1 MKNVYLNDKYFASL
15 DDFNKDLIA
24 HKSNFFKDCQ
34 GFSFMSFLKT
44 ISYNLDFNSKNYRW
58 GKRYFNQENKDF
70 CWVTS
75 NEQKK
80 IIKSLWDKN
89 SHNYIQQE
97 VNAIFTSE
105 IVNSHFMSC
114 FKPQRKINFYYK
126 LSSSEQKEL
135 HNHITSLKNMY
146 MVNDKTYGS
155 SQQIGT
161 DILLIDIDNYEERHA
176 LETLSLFLDFLNI
189 KVKDLI
195 FIEQNAFTGGIHTAL
210 RLPHKITNIEF
221 YPLLMKELQKNDI
234 RIECNFINT
243 ILRFPLSFEYVAI
256 QKNEN
261 ILNYDEFIPE
271 TLWEKTFSD
280 YLNNLNDNICNS
292 DYLNNLIISTHQHQ
306 KSFDIWE
313 NYWNTKK
320 TLFKKKSN
328 ATFTK
333 QNIYKLENGK
343 RYESMS
349 KIIPYCKMQGMDL
362 DTIVD
367 TIFEN
372 NVNSKD
378 LAKWSKDKLK
388 NNIKKFYEK
397 CPEQSF
403 SIIKSYN
410 NSFISNLAK
419 LPQVTQDFLN
429 NETFNKWFTNRFVKY
444 YMEERNKHNNSFN
457 SFSNE
462 KLEILNKQI
471 PYFLKEIIG
480 KMFYEINSN
489 KEYINKSFNSVLG
502 FQISDTYLKALQE
515 QSIKELNLSGSLA
528 KTSLQ
533 YLKKALIKAL
543 SLEEIKYKNRT
554 RNWMLGSCKAFKI
567 KTINDLYQLLNHL
580 FRACFN
586 NIYNKEFL
594 STSYELNNLLILFIS
609 LVENY
614 DIVQYDEVNYILDA
628 IPKMQT

>member
-1 MKNVYLNDKYFASL
+1 MKNVYLNDKYFVSL

-135 HNHITSLKNMY
+135 HNHIASLKNMY

-176 LETLSLFLDFLNI
+176 LETLNMFLDFVNLKIN
-189 KVKDLI
+189 DLI

-210 RLPHKITNIEF
+210 KLPQVISNINF
-221 YPLLMKELQKNDI
+221 YPTLMKELQKNDI

-256 QKNEN
+256 QKDER
-261 ILNYDEFIPE
+261 ILNYDEFIP
-271 TLWEKTFSD
+271 TQFWENTFAD
-280 YLNNLNDNICNS
+280 YLNNLNDNVCNS
-292 DYLNNLIISTHQHQ
+292 NYLNDLILKTHNLQPVN
-306 KSFDIWE
+306 IWE
-313 NYWNTKK
+313 NYWKTKK
-320 TLFKKKSN
+320 NLFKKNQSIVFN
-328 ATFTK
+328 
-333 QNIYKLENGK
+333 NEIYKIEKGK

-349 KIIPYCKMQGMDL
+349 KIIPYCKLQGMSL
-362 DTIVD
+362 DETVN
-367 TIFEN
+367 TIFDN
-372 NVNSKD
+372 NIDSKD
-378 LAKWSKDKLK
+378 LLKWSREKLK
-388 NNIKKFYEK
+388 KNIEKFFNK
-397 CPEQSF
+397 CPEQAF
-403 SIIKSYN
+403 TTIKNYN
-410 NSFISNLAK
+410 KSFISNLEK
-419 LPQVTQDFLN
+419 LPTITQDFLN
-429 NETFNKWFTNRFVKY
+429 NKTFNEWFTNRFIKF

-457 SFSNE
+457 SFSTE
-462 KLEILNKQI
+462 KIEILNKQI

-480 KMFYEINSN
+480 KMFYEINAN
-489 KEYINKSFNSVLG
+489 KEFINEEFNAVLG

-515 QSIKELNLSGSLA
+515 QSISDLELSGALA

-543 SLEEIKYKNRT
+543 SLTEIKYKNRT
-554 RNWMLGSCKAFKI
+554 RNWMLGSCKSFRI
-567 KTINDLYQLLNHL
+567 KNTNDLYNLLNHL
-580 FRACFN
+580 FRSCFN
-586 NIYNKEFL
+586 NIYNKEFRINK
-594 STSYELNNLLILFIS
+594 SELNNLLILYIQ
-609 LVENY
+609 LVEKY
-614 DIVQYDEVNYILDA
+614 DIVQYDEVNFIIEA
-628 IPKMQT
+628 IPKYET